1 MSQWCQL
8 QMLDCKY
15 LEQVDQLYDDM
26 FPMDIR
32 QYLSRWIES
41 IDWYELHKG
50 AIWAER
56 VVRLAGVLKC
66 CVPGRRW
73 RCRTL
78 WRWFD
83 SMTSWLSWMISTV
96 VLPWRTSFC
105 YSITSVR
112 SRGTCR

>member
-1 MSQWCQL
+1 
-8 QMLDCKY
+8 MLDCKY

-56 VVRLAGVLKC
+56 VVRLAGV
-66 CVPGRRW
+66 
-73 RCRTL
+73 
-78 WRWFD
+78 
-83 SMTSWLSWMISTV
+83 
-96 VLPWRTSFC
+96 
-105 YSITSVR
+105 
-112 SRGTCR
+112 